1 MNISA
6 FDLNLLKVWHAMLR
20 HRSTVGAGH
29 AVGLS
34 QPAVSA
40 ALKRLRDSLG
50 DPLFVREGKGLVPTE
65 FCLKAEPILNQ
76 AIGEIGELLHGPD
89 GFDAAN
95 AVRSFRISGSD
106 FFGDLMMPE
115 LVRKLR
121 HEAPGVSIEMVDS
134 VFANT
139 LDAIERFKVDFVFWP
154 VLDFP
159 PWIDH
164 LPIFAEPFVV
174 VAPKGHPDLERAGI
188 AEGEKIP
195 IDLYCDME
203 HSHFLP
209 EGMEVDDVAKGL
221 QQLGRSRRLV
231 ATMPTFGGVYSM
243 VVTAGLIAVLPKRF
257 AELKRREGLI
267 TLHPLTVPF
276 PPTQLCI
283 LWHRQFSYSAGHI
296 WFRDAMYDILMKL

>member
-1 MNISA
+1 MNISS

-20 HRSTVGAGH
+20 HRSTVDAGS
-29 AVGLS
+29 AIGLS

-40 ALKRLRDSLG
+40 GLKRLRDSLG

-65 FCLKAEPILNQ
+65 FCLRAEPILN
-76 AIGEIGELLHGPD
+76 AALGEIGELLHGPE

-95 AVRSFRISGSD
+95 AKRSFRISGSD
-106 FFGDLMMPE
+106 FFADLMMPE
-115 LVRKLR
+115 LIMKLR
-121 HEAPGVSIEMVDS
+121 RDAPGVTVEMVDS

-154 VLDFP
+154 ILDFP

-174 VAPKGHPDLERAGI
+174 VAPKGHPDLQRAGI
-188 AEGEKIP
+188 GDGDKIP
-195 IDLYCDME
+195 IDLYCDLE

-209 EGMEVDDVAKGL
+209 EGMVVDDVARGL
-221 QQLGRSRRLV
+221 EPLGRSRRVV
-231 ATMPTFGGVYSM
+231 ASMPTFGGVYTQ
-243 VVTAGLIAVLPKRF
+243 VVKAGLIAVLPKRF
-257 AELKRREGLI
+257 AQAKQSEGLI

-283 LWHRQFSYSAGHI
+283 LWHRQFSHSAGHI
-296 WFRDAMYDILMKL
+296 WFRDTMYDILMKL